1 MKFQFSFEIF
11 LRNSDKNKTL
21 KSEGIFLRAE
31 MAIRD
36 YSRSF
41 KAKRIAQK
49 YSLSRLKIGIQI
61 F

>member
-11 LRNSDKNKTL
+11 LRNSDKNKIL

-49 YSLSRLKIGIQI
+49 
-61 F
+61 